1 MGQKRPHPADSGGWN
16 AMLAQS
22 RRVGWLLVAPLV
34 LLFLVLTV
42 YPFAYMFYISFFDYN
57 LAEGGSPVFYG
68 VQNYASILTDP
79 IATSTI
85 DFTMRL
91 VTIALP
97 IEMLFGL
104 GAALLAR
111 DILGGRL
118 VRSLILLPMMIPA
131 VVAGVA
137 WKMLY
142 NFDFGPLN
150 YLLSLLNIAKQSW
163 LGSHDLAQL
172 SVILIEVWQWTPFVF
187 LILYAGLQATPWEI
201 VEAARIDGASSWGI
215 VRYIEVPLLRPL
227 ILVVLLIRLI
237 DILKLFDII
246 YMTTW
251 GGPGS
256 ATHTFSYYIYKVG
269 LSYGWDVGYAAAL
282 SVVLLV
288 VVTILV
294 NVLIR
299 ALQVPALL
307 GLEESQ

>member
-1 MGQKRPHPADSGGWN
+1 MAS
-16 AMLAQS
+16 QS
-22 RRVGWLLVAPLV
+22 RRVGLLLIAPLV
-34 LLFLVLTV
+34 LLFLGLTI
-42 YPFAYMFYISFFDYN
+42 YPFLYMLYISFFDYN
-57 LAEGGSPVFYG
+57 LAGGGSPTFYG
-68 VQNYASILTDP
+68 LRNYAAILTDSL
-79 IATSTI
+79 ATSSLE
-85 DFTMRL
+85 FTLRL
-91 VTIALP
+91 VFIALP
-97 IEMLFGL
+97 IEILFGL

-118 VRSLILLPMMIPA
+118 VRSLMLVPMMIPA
-131 VVAGVA
+131 VVAGIA

-150 YLLSLLNIAKQSW
+150 YFLSLFGIAKQSW
-163 LGSHDLAQL
+163 LGDYHMAQL
-172 SVILIEVWQWTPFVF
+172 SIIIAEIWQWTPFVF

-201 VEAARIDGASSWGI
+201 VEAARIDGASSWG
-215 VRYIEVPLLRPL
+215 VARYIEIPLLRPL
-227 ILVVLLIRLI
+227 ILVVFLIRLI

-246 YMTTW
+246 YMVTW

-282 SVVLLV
+282 SVMLLI

-299 ALQVPALL
+299 TLRLPAML
-307 GLEESQ
+307 GL